1 VAGNP
6 RRRVGS
12 RCGEGAQGDRR
23 EGDGGLTPTASRET
37 VIRERINIAEAYM
50 AECREYLDKGDPVQ
64 ASEKAYKAA
73 EEVIKALA
81 EKFKTVEYQEALRE
95 GRWYTYLLS
104 RASKTLASQLG
115 DWVLDGWN
123 SAYDLHV
130 WGFHEGELTVDYVK
144 VGVRKVET
152 MINEAREIIIKQ

>member
-1 VAGNP
+1 MKNVVELA
-6 RRRVGS
+6 RRLMERGIDVVDVLLTALS
-12 RCGEGAQGDRR
+12 REDPEGA
-23 EGDGGLTPTASRET
+23 
-37 VIRERINIAEAYM
+37 IRERINIAEAYM

-130 WGFHEGELTVDYVK
+130 WGFHEGKLTVDYVK

-152 MINEAREIIIKQ
+152 MINEARGIIIKQ

>member
-1 VAGNP
+1 
-6 RRRVGS
+6 
-12 RCGEGAQGDRR
+12 
-23 EGDGGLTPTASRET
+23 

-130 WGFHEGELTVDYVK
+130 WAFMRVS
-144 VGVRKVET
+144 
-152 MINEAREIIIKQ
+152 